1 MPDRATASSPLIAG
15 SDIAVA
21 VSIPVLKLVARVLP
35 ESAWPRFGRLAARTG
50 PDPAVSRSGD
60 LDTRMRQ
67 MLRYASND
75 SEPAAVLA
83 DLRALEIEAVLQTWR
98 AGQRP
103 DWRPRLRLAGTGHLD
118 SALAAGTGAILW
130 VGHFVFAS
138 LFAKIALHDAGYEV
152 SHLSHPRHGFSQTR
166 FGMRFLNRG
175 KQEIEAKFL
184 AERVELAPANPA
196 IALRRLQ
203 HRLAGNGIVSF
214 TAGID
219 AARPAFPP
227 FFGDR
232 IALATGAADLAHRS
246 GAPLL
251 PGCATRLQCRT
262 AFRYTGGDHL
272 IFVGEVLAFESHE
285 RSPLLFHDGRYTL
298 ALQNGDADTPNEARA
313 EWSANNLGYLLG
325 RAYFQLYAHIQPHAQ
340 RNGLDDAQYFA
351 LAVLILRDG
360 RTLDAI
366 NAVFAYSGIE
376 TSPAQMQALC
386 TRGLLRASGRGASAR
401 YHLTESGRQLTLRI
415 VAAAEAAERDALAGM
430 SEADATAL
438 RHLLHRFVRRSRP
451 GRPDQAPAT
460 GHNEALG

>member
-1 MPDRATASSPLIAG
+1 MTASANDSRSLRDALG
-15 SDIAVA
+15 SFATGVTIITTRADGDRSLGVA
-21 VSIPVLKLVARVLP
+21 AASFNTVSIEPPMVLWSVPRAATSASCFEGATHWAVHILASDQEAMAR
-35 ESAWPRFGRLAARTG
+35 
-50 PDPAVSRSGD
+50 
-60 LDTRMRQ
+60 
-67 MLRYASND
+67 
-75 SEPAAVLA
+75 
-83 DLRALEIEAVLQTWR
+83 
-98 AGQRP
+98 
-103 DWRPRLRLAGTGHLD
+103 
-118 SALAAGTGAILW
+118 
-130 VGHFVFAS
+130 HF
-138 LFAKIALHDAGYEV
+138 
-152 SHLSHPRHGFSQTR
+152 
-166 FGMRFLNRG
+166 
-175 KQEIEAKFL
+175 
-184 AERVELAPANPA
+184 
-196 IALRRLQ
+196 
-203 HRLAGNGIVSF
+203 AGNGSNDFSAFRVE
-214 TAGID
+214 AGS
-219 AARPAFPP
+219 
-227 FFGDR
+227 G
-232 IALATGAADLAHRS
+232 

-340 RNGLDDAQYFA
+340 RNGLDDAHYFA

-386 TRGLLRASGRGASAR
+386 ARDLLRASGRGASAR

-415 VAAAEAAERDALAGM
+415 VAAAEAAERDALADM

-438 RHLLHRFVRRSRP
+438 RHLLHRFVRRTRP
-451 GRPDQAPAT
+451 VRPHHNRIAAT
-460 GHNEALG
+460 GSSEALG